1 MVSPIDHT
9 IKLYTR
15 IILHIS
21 TQKLKML
28 KFRVEGAVQFI
39 QTAAKAMDS
48 GSLLASTGAA
58 AVIAG
63 HVSGW
68 DGQDMTA

>member
-1 MVSPIDHT
+1 
-9 IKLYTR
+9 
-15 IILHIS
+15 
-21 TQKLKML
+21 ML
-28 KFRVEGAVQFI
+28 NFRVEGAVQFI
-39 QTAAKAMDS
+39 QAAAKAMDS

-68 DGQDMTA
+68 DGQDMKA